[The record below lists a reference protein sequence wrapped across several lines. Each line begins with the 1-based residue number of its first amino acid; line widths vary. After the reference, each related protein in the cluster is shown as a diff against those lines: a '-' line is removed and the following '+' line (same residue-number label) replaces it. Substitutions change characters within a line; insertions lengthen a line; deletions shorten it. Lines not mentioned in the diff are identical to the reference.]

1 MADPGYWVGVLNRE
15 SNGQVLI
22 TNGALLI
29 TNEEGEGRS
38 TYVMFIEAHTQI
50 EYDFW
55 YHSTHLVGTATG
67 IQRKATG
74 TR

>member
-1 MADPGYWVGVLNRE
+1 
-15 SNGQVLI
+15 
-22 TNGALLI
+22 
-29 TNEEGEGRS
+29 
-38 TYVMFIEAHTQI
+38 MFIEAHTQI